1 MPDAQLPLDFNHGGL
16 LLIPLYYKEMAWVLF
31 AAVYKLVQVGM
42 IFSLTMM
49 LPGKQE
55 GHLVWNNTHLA
66 CDFFFSLIFYL
77 GENSYVFLRLDY
89 WFLLIVLPLSYS
101 SPGLSKA
108 E

>member
-1 MPDAQLPLDFNHGGL
+1 LPDAQLPLDFNHGGL

-66 CDFFFSLIFYL
+66 RDFFFPQYFIWGKTPMFFFVWII
-77 GENSYVFLRLDY
+77 GFFL
-89 WFLLIVLPLSYS
+89 
-101 SPGLSKA
+101 
-108 E
+108 